1 MVSPSAPPALQADY
15 FDGRSARAQPVH
27 LRVEGHGL
35 RIEGDGVQREVPLR
49 DVVWPERTRH
59 GQRTAHFA
67 DGGSVQAHD
76 AAAWDT
82 WYRASALREP
92 MVVRLQQSWRGVF
105 ASVVLMVAVLWAGQ
119 QWGLPIAAKGVTHV
133 LPPSVDTAL
142 GEAALEA
149 VDEQLMHPSK
159 LPASEQ
165 ARIRAAFTQ
174 AVGSLPAGAVP
185 PWQLVFRA
193 SRIGPNALALPGGT
207 IIMTDDM
214 VDLVEGNTDV
224 LTAVLAH
231 ELGHLQHRHS
241 VRMLVQVTLLGTVTS
256 VLLGDF
262 STVLAGGAALVG
274 QAHYSRTA
282 EREADA
288 AAVRVLRAAHISPAA
303 MVTLFDKMAERR
315 AALKTKE
322 MAKEKTKEQAK
333 ADAAAQP
340 DGAESPSAQKPASP
354 QPEEANWLGIAFAS
368 HPPDEERVRFFKNA
382 AAGQQ

>member
-1 MVSPSAPPALQADY
+1 MNDAPLPSLQADY
-15 FDGRSARAQPVH
+15 FDGRSARAQRVH
-27 LRVEGHGL
+27 LRVDGKTL
-35 RIEGDGVQREVPLR
+35 WVEGDGGQRQVPLR
-49 DVVWPERTRH
+49 DVTWPERTRR

-67 DGGSVQAHD
+67 DGGSVQGHD
-76 AAAWDT
+76 AAAWDA

-92 MVVRLQQSWRGVF
+92 LVVRLQQSWRGVL
-105 ASVVLMVAVLWAGQ
+105 ASGVLLVAVLWAAQ
-119 QWGLPIAAKGVTHV
+119 QWGLPSAAAGVTQA
-133 LPPSVDTAL
+133 LPPSVDAAL

-149 VDEQLMHPSK
+149 VDEQLMQPSK
-159 LPASEQ
+159 LPAHEQ

-174 AVGSLPAGAVP
+174 AVGSLPAGEVP

-207 IIMTDDM
+207 IIMTDEM
-214 VDLVEGNTDV
+214 VNLVDGNTDV

-315 AALKTKE
+315 AAQK
-322 MAKEKTKEQAK
+322 
-333 ADAAAQP
+333 AAAEAAAKP
-340 DGAESPSAQKPASP
+340 DGADAPSAQKTGASP
-354 QPEEANWLGIAFAS
+354 TDNADWLGIAFAS
-368 HPPDEERVRFFKNA
+368 HPPDEERVRFFKDA
-382 AAGQQ
+382 AAARQ

>member
-1 MVSPSAPPALQADY
+1 MQADY
-15 FDGRSARAQPVH
+15 FDGQSARAQPVYV
-27 LRVEGHGL
+27 RVDGQTL
-35 RIEGDGVQREVPLR
+35 WVEGDGVRREVPLR
-49 DVVWPERTRH
+49 NVVWPERTRH

-67 DGGSVQAHD
+67 DGGSVQGHD
-76 AAAWDT
+76 AMAWDS

-92 MVVRLQQSWRGVF
+92 LVVRLQQSWRGVV
-105 ASVVLMVAVLWAGQ
+105 ASVVVLVAVLWALQ
-119 QWGLPIAAKGVTHV
+119 QWGLPIAAAGVTQV
-133 LPPSVDTAL
+133 LPPSVDAAL

-149 VDEQLMHPSK
+149 VDEQLMAPST
-159 LPASEQ
+159 LPLAEQ

-174 AVGSLPAGAVP
+174 AVGSLPAGTAP

-193 SRIGPNALALPGGT
+193 SRIGPNALALPDGT
-207 IIMTDDM
+207 IIMTDEM
-214 VDLVEGNTDV
+214 VKLVDGNTNV

-315 AALKTKE
+315 AAQK
-322 MAKEKTKEQAK
+322 AK
-333 ADAAAQP
+333 ADAAAKA
-340 DGAESPSAQKPASP
+340 DGADTPSAQKPGASP
-354 QPEEANWLGIAFAS
+354 TENPDWLGIAFAS
-368 HPPDEERVRFFKNA
+368 HPPDEERVRFFKDA
-382 AAGQQ
+382 AAARQ